1 MLMNNCMS
9 FQTGWVEG
17 EDTQGVAELVFVKI
31 SRFAHLSVLP
41 HVSFHNILSPKD
53 KEGGQTILALSSH
66 PQAARNCFL
75 LF

>member
-9 FQTGWVEG
+9 FQRGWVEG
-17 EDTQGVAELVFVKI
+17 EDTQGVVELVVFVKI

-53 KEGGQTILALSSH
+53 KYGRGRLHI
-66 PQAARNCFL
+66 FL
-75 LF
+75 GFETASP